1 MDSIST
7 RLASFQ
13 ISEFVDRL
21 GLERLRTETGAL
33 QNRFSNLKSVT
44 DFFDVKRMS
53 KPQGWVDAQSRINY
67 NLSYFSANYAVIFAL
82 LSVYSLITNPLL
94 LFVIIF
100 VIGGMYGIGMLQGN
114 DLHLGITSFTTSQL
128 YTGLLIIALP
138 LGFIASPL
146 STILW
151 LIGASGVTILGHAA
165 IMEKPIESAFADE
178 QV

>member
-1 MDSIST
+1 MK
-7 RLASFQ
+7 
-13 ISEFVDRL
+13 
-21 GLERLRTETGAL
+21 TETGAL
-33 QNRFSNLKSVT
+33 QSRFSNVKSVT

-53 KPQGWVDAQSRINY
+53 KPLGWGDAQSRINF
-67 NLSYFSANYAVIFAL
+67 NLGYFSSNYAIIFAL
-82 LSVYSLITNPLL
+82 LSVYSLLTNILL
-94 LFVIIF
+94 LFVIILV
-100 VIGGMYGIGMLQGN
+100 VIGMYGIGMLQGN
-114 DLHLGITSFTTSQL
+114 DLNLGFTTLTTSQL

-165 IMEKPIESAFADE
+165 IMEKPIESAFAEE